1 MRLIL
6 VQQLRTALC
15 VVKKSYGR
23 TAEGANAMLP
33 AAPPVATAALRGWSL
48 LLSTLTPHQV
58 RHIDYDSDGEGG
70 SSDGLERR
78 LAALTKPL
86 ASSDVGVRR
95 AAGEGAALLYSQS
108 GMAAERDSPTDS
120 GCACFPHCTC
130 CAAAAPVLLLLILP
144 PCVSCSSSVG
154 IGSVR
159 CGAHF
164 HVKDAMMI

>member
-1 MRLIL
+1 
-6 VQQLRTALC
+6 
-15 VVKKSYGR
+15 
-23 TAEGANAMLP
+23 MLP

-58 RHIDYDSDGEGG
+58 RRINYDSDGEGG

-78 LAALTKPL
+78 LATLTKPL

-120 GCACFPHCTC
+120 GCACFPQFVCLGL
-130 CAAAAPVLLLLILP
+130 AAPVLLLLNLLP
-144 PCVSCSSSVG
+144 CAAAAVQQASNIFLWYAVSEQGCNDDLKYQ
-154 IGSVR
+154 
-159 CGAHF
+159 AQQT
-164 HVKDAMMI
+164 